1 MKAALSIGQLL
12 LTVLLLFTACQ
23 KAEPTLPLPNSR
35 NTGTQANTID
45 STGMETWLRQ
55 VCAYDH
61 RRAGSANWEAAMQ
74 DVEAILREMG
84 YTEIEKNYF
93 DIQYWESTNWSLEV
107 QLGEE
112 WISMPS
118 FFEQGS
124 GLTGPEGLEAELV
137 YVGRQIESEEEVAG
151 KIVVADLEFGTTG
164 ATGLPNPVV
173 RPNHL
178 SFPEESIL
186 SSGDVYWQAKEAGA
200 LGVLF
205 IMAEFH
211 GNVKEYMYIAHDDIL
226 RALPAQFVG
235 NRDGIKLRCFAQEG
249 RRARIVQEGIYET
262 RQVYNLWT
270 TLEGSSQQNLI
281 ISTHLDSPFR
291 GVIEDGSGIVSVL
304 AQAQAWYDTPLA
316 ERKKELYFVFTA
328 THLYKDSPG
337 GAIFSD
343 TYPDIMARSDAL
355 IEIEH
360 IGAIQQAVEND
371 DFVNTSALSPIG
383 IYHSEDEG
391 YVTAELMNMIAN
403 YPPVGGPIN
412 TIETDFPLTEAA
424 SWIVTN
430 PDLPYIS
437 LITNPTYLLTIDD
450 DFDKIDMGAVV
461 QTNRNLLRL
470 ITNYAENL

>member
-1 MKAALSIGQLL
+1 MKSIFSKYQLL
-12 LTVLLLFTACQ
+12 LAILFLWTACQ
-23 KAEPTLPLPNSR
+23 KSETEPPLPSSR
-35 NTGTQANTID
+35 NAGISASNID
-45 STGMETWLRQ
+45 STGMEEWLAR

-61 RRAGSANWEAAMQ
+61 RRAGSTNWEAAMQ
-74 DVEAILREMG
+74 DIEAILQEIG
-84 YTEIEKNYF
+84 YTDIEKNFF
-93 DIQYWESTNWSLEV
+93 DIQYWESNNWSLEV
-107 QLGEE
+107 QVGTE
-112 WISMPS
+112 WISLPS

-124 GLTGPEGLEAELV
+124 GLTGPEGLSAELV
-137 YVGRQIESEEEVAG
+137 YVGRQIEADEEVAG
-151 KIVVADLEFGTTG
+151 KIVVADLEFSTTG

-186 SSGDVYWQAKEAGA
+186 SSGDVYWQAKEGGA
-200 LGVLF
+200 LAVLF
-205 IMAEFH
+205 IMADFH

-249 RRARIVQEGIYET
+249 RTARIVQEGIYET

-270 TLEGSSQQNLI
+270 KLDGSSQQNLI
-281 ISTHLDSPFR
+281 VSTHMDSPFR

-316 ERKKELYFVFTA
+316 ERKKDLYFVFTA

-337 GAIFSD
+337 GAIFSNS
-343 TYPDIMARSDAL
+343 YPDVLARCDAL
-355 IEIEH
+355 VEIEH
-360 IGAIQQAVEND
+360 IGAIQQAIVND

-391 YVTAELMNMIAN
+391 YVTSELMNMIAN

-461 QTNRNLLRL
+461 QTNRNLLQL
-470 ITNYAENL
+470 IQNYAENL